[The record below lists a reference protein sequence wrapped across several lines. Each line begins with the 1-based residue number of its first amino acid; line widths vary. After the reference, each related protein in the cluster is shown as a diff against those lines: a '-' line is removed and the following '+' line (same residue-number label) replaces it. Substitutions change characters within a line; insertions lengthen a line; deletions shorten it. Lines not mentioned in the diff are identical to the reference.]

1 MENFD
6 QMLEKYAEVVVKV
19 GLNLQPGQRLMIAA
33 EMNTA
38 PLVRAITA
46 KAYQNGAPY
55 VNVFWSD
62 EDLTKIRFEHA
73 PRDSFEEVTPWYY
86 EGVLQDAKRGDAY
99 LSVTGTDPDLLK
111 PYDPELVGTAMK
123 ARAKYFKPAVN
134 YISNGGVQWT
144 VVCPPT
150 PKWAAKVFPE
160 LSVEEAE
167 KKLWEVFYGLC
178 RLDNDNPAATWQA
191 HLDDLHKRHEFLT
204 KQQFE
209 SLHFHGPGTDLKIGM
224 PENHIWKGG
233 GSKTSGGVDFTANI
247 PTEEVFCMPHK
258 YKVDGTVT
266 ASKPL
271 NHYGSLIENFSLTF
285 KEGKVV
291 DFKAEKGAE
300 ALQTILDAD
309 ENSRYLGEVALVP
322 HFSPISESGLIY
334 YNTLYDENAACHVAL
349 GSAYRDNIEGG
360 VDMSDEEADAAG
372 VNESIMHVDFMIG
385 SDKVDVDG
393 ITPDGREIPLLRAG
407 RWAFDV

>member
-191 HLDDLHKRHEFLT
+191 PPLVVMARAEPTVFL
-204 KQQFE
+204 
-209 SLHFHGPGTDLKIGM
+209 
-224 PENHIWKGG
+224 
-233 GSKTSGGVDFTANI
+233 A
-247 PTEEVFCMPHK
+247 
-258 YKVDGTVT
+258 
-266 ASKPL
+266 
-271 NHYGSLIENFSLTF
+271 
-285 KEGKVV
+285 
-291 DFKAEKGAE
+291 
-300 ALQTILDAD
+300 
-309 ENSRYLGEVALVP
+309 VAQLVP
-322 HFSPISESGLIY
+322 APVSSGR
-334 YNTLYDENAACHVAL
+334 VA
-349 GSAYRDNIEGG
+349 SA
-360 VDMSDEEADAAG
+360 
-372 VNESIMHVDFMIG
+372 
-385 SDKVDVDG
+385 
-393 ITPDGREIPLLRAG
+393 
-407 RWAFDV
+407 

>member
-1 MENFD
+1 MKNLD
-6 QMLEKYAEVVVKV
+6 QLLEKYADVVVKV
-19 GLNLQPGQRLMIAA
+19 GLNLQPGQRLIIAA

-46 KAYQNGAPY
+46 KAYQNGAPL

-62 EDLTKIRFEHA
+62 EELTKIRFENA
-73 PRDSFEEVTPWYY
+73 PRDSFEEVTPWYF
-86 EGVLQDAKRGDAY
+86 EGVLHDAKRGDAY

-111 PYDPELVGTAMK
+111 LFDPELVSTSMK
-123 ARAKYFKPAVN
+123 ARAKLFKPAVN
-134 YISNGGVQWT
+134 YITNGGVQWT

-150 PKWAAKVFPE
+150 PKWATKIFPD
-160 LSVEEAE
+160 LSVEEAVD
-167 KKLWEVFYGLC
+167 KLWGVFNKLC
-178 RLDNDNPAATWQA
+178 RLDNDDPTAAWEA
-191 HLDDLHKRHEFLT
+191 HLDGLHKRHKFLT
-204 KQQFE
+204 EQQFE
-209 SLHFHGPGTDLKIGM
+209 SLHFHGAGTDLKIGM

-233 GSKTSGGVDFTANI
+233 GSKTAAGVDFTANI

-271 NHYGSLIENFSLTF
+271 NHNGSLIENFSLTF
-285 KEGKVV
+285 KAGKVV
-291 DFKAEKGAE
+291 DFKAKKGEE
-300 ALQTILDAD
+300 ALKSILDAD
-309 ENSRYLGEVALVP
+309 ENARYLGEVALVP
-322 HFSPISESGLIY
+322 HFSPISESGLIF

-349 GSAYRDNIEGG
+349 GSAYRENIQGG
-360 VDMSDEEADAAG
+360 VEMSDEEADAAG

-393 ITPDGREIPLLRAG
+393 IAPDGGVVPLIKAG